1 MALKCAILGAS
12 GLVSQRLQ
20 QRLHSHPNF
29 ELVAVV
35 GSENTIGKNLS
46 QLEWRLEN
54 PRPEYDLTV
63 CLISQLPEV
72 DIAFSALPTEIA
84 EHLERALVEK
94 GINVLSNASS
104 FRMLNGIPMVIPE
117 FESGELTAYSGH
129 ACATNCT
136 VVPVVLPLVGIE
148 RDLCLSNVEII
159 TEQALSGAGWRLL
172 YDASLTAENLNPF
185 IPGEEE
191 KVIAELKHLL
201 HRPDLNVKA
210 TCNRV
215 FKRDGHLV
223 HVKAKF
229 NLPSTLEEIK
239 QAMRLTTLGLPSSPD
254 EVVKII
260 EGVPNR
266 DDHLFA
272 GGTGLG
278 SAMAVIVGDIRM
290 LSPTEISFSA
300 LCHNTIRGAAGGL
313 ILLAEYLLANGHI
326 SEC

>member
-1 MALKCAILGAS
+1 MTLKCAILGAS

-20 QRLHSHPNF
+20 QRLFSHPIF
-29 ELVAVV
+29 ELSAVI
-35 GSENTIGKNLS
+35 GSENTVGKHLS

-63 CLISQLPEV
+63 CSISQLPEV
-72 DIAFSALPTEIA
+72 DIAFSALPAEIA
-84 EHLERALVEK
+84 ENLERTLVEK
-94 GINVLSNASS
+94 GVHVLSNASS

-117 FESGELTAYSGH
+117 LENGELAAYSGH

-148 RDLCLSNVEII
+148 RCFGLSAVEIN

-172 YDASLTAENLNPF
+172 HDASLTAQNLDPF
-185 IPGEEE
+185 IAGEEE

-201 HRPDLNVKA
+201 HRPDLSVKA

-215 FKRDGHLV
+215 FEQDGHLV
-223 HVKAKF
+223 HVKTKF
-229 NLPSTLEEIK
+229 NHPSTLEEIK
-239 QAMRLTTLGLPSSPD
+239 RAMRVTTLELPSSPD

-266 DDHLFA
+266 EDHLFA
-272 GGTGLG
+272 GGAGLG

-290 LSPTEISFSA
+290 QSPTEVSFSA
-300 LCHNTIRGAAGGL
+300 LSHNTIRGAAGGL
-313 ILLAEYLLANGHI
+313 ILLAEHLVANRHI
-326 SEC
+326 SEY

>member
-1 MALKCAILGAS
+1 M
-12 GLVSQRLQ
+12 
-20 QRLHSHPNF
+20 
-29 ELVAVV
+29 
-35 GSENTIGKNLS
+35 
-46 QLEWRLEN
+46 
-54 PRPEYDLTV
+54 
-63 CLISQLPEV
+63 
-72 DIAFSALPTEIA
+72 
-84 EHLERALVEK
+84 
-94 GINVLSNASS
+94 
-104 FRMLNGIPMVIPE
+104 
-117 FESGELTAYSGH
+117 
-129 ACATNCT
+129 
-136 VVPVVLPLVGIE
+136 
-148 RDLCLSNVEII
+148 
-159 TEQALSGAGWRLL
+159 
-172 YDASLTAENLNPF
+172 
-185 IPGEEE
+185 
-191 KVIAELKHLL
+191 
-201 HRPDLNVKA
+201 NVKA

-215 FKRDGHLV
+215 FEQDGHLV

-266 DDHLFA
+266 EDHLFA

-300 LCHNTIRGAAGGL
+300 LSHNTIRGAAGGL

>member
-1 MALKCAILGAS
+1 MALKCVILGAS

-20 QRLHSHPNF
+20 QRLCSHPTF
-29 ELVAVV
+29 ELSAVV
-35 GSENTIGKNLS
+35 GSENTIGKHLS

-63 CLISQLPEV
+63 CSISQLPEV

-84 EHLERALVEK
+84 EKIERTLVEK
-94 GINVLSNASS
+94 DIHVLSNASS

-117 FESGELTAYSGH
+117 LESGELTDYSGH

-148 RDLCLSNVEII
+148 RGLCLSNVEII

-172 YDASLTAENLNPF
+172 YDATLSAENLDPF
-185 IPGEEE
+185 IAGEEE
-191 KVIAELKHLL
+191 KVVAELKHLL
-201 HRPDLNVKA
+201 HRPDLSVKA

-215 FKRDGHLV
+215 FEQDGHLV

-229 NLPSTLEEIK
+229 KFPSTLEEIK
-239 QAMRLTTLGLPSSPD
+239 QAMRLTTLELPSSPD

-260 EGVPNR
+260 EEVPNR
-266 DDHLFA
+266 EEHLFA
-272 GGTGLG
+272 GGADLG
-278 SAMAVIVGDIRM
+278 SAMAVIVGNIRM
-290 LSPTEISFSA
+290 ISPTEVSFSA
-300 LCHNTIRGAAGGL
+300 LSHNTIRGAAGGL
-313 ILLAEYLLANGHI
+313 ILLAEYLVANGHI

>member
-1 MALKCAILGAS
+1 
-12 GLVSQRLQ
+12 
-20 QRLHSHPNF
+20 
-29 ELVAVV
+29 
-35 GSENTIGKNLS
+35 
-46 QLEWRLEN
+46 
-54 PRPEYDLTV
+54 
-63 CLISQLPEV
+63 
-72 DIAFSALPTEIA
+72 
-84 EHLERALVEK
+84 
-94 GINVLSNASS
+94 
-104 FRMLNGIPMVIPE
+104 MLNGIPMVIPE
-117 FESGELTAYSGH
+117 LERGELTGYSGH

-148 RDLCLSNVEII
+148 RGLGLSNVEII
-159 TEQALSGAGWRLL
+159 AEQALSGAGWRLL
-172 YDASLTAENLNPF
+172 YDTSLTAENLDPF
-185 IPGEEE
+185 IVGEEE

-210 TCNRV
+210 ICNRV
-215 FKRDGHLV
+215 FEQDGHLV

-239 QAMRLTTLGLPSSPD
+239 QIMRVTTLELPSSPD

-272 GGTGLG
+272 GGAGLG

-290 LSPTEISFSA
+290 LSPMEVSFSA

-313 ILLAEYLLANGHI
+313 ILLAEHLVANGHI